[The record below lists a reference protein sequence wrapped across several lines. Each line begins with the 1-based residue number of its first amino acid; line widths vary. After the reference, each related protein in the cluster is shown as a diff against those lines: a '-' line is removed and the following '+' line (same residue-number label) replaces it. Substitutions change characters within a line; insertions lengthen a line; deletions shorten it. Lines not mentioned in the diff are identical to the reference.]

1 MSSSRL
7 VVDAIRDA
15 CRGTRY
21 DGVVAGKIATPSLKR
36 LVEIEVLS
44 LICRLG
50 IRTENDLCTAQKYLV
65 LRRTMPGSAPSAM
78 RIVPGFQTNAVINF
92 VGLIPFGCVFCAC
105 FFQMAGLLAGPHS
118 CRSPGIVVS
127 TLIEL
132 ARTHLAT
139 RDYTMSELLNNNLLR
154 RCHSR
159 ES

>member
-105 FFQMAGLLAGPHS
+105 FFKWPEFS
-118 CRSPGIVVS
+118 R
-127 TLIEL
+127 
-132 ARTHLAT
+132 ARTRAAALV
-139 RDYTMSELLNNNLLR
+139 SL
-154 RCHSR
+154 
-159 ES
+159 